1 MSNAADTASLDRARG
16 EIDRINR
23 ELTALLI
30 ERMLQVDEVA
40 RWKAANNQPVF
51 VPAREEAI
59 IEKVCSQ
66 AGGEFA
72 VEIETVFR
80 AIFAASRAREKR
92 LIGKRE

>member
-1 MSNAADTASLDRARG
+1 MSNTADTASLDRARG

-40 RWKAANNQPVF
+40 RWKAANNQPGF

-92 LIGKRE
+92 LTGKRE